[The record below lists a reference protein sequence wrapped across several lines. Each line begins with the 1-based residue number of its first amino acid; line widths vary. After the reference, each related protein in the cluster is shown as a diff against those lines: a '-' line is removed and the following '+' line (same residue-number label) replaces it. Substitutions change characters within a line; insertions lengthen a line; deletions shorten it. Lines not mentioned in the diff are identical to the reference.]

1 MIDLVFIIC
10 CEFWKIFMRLFF
22 LCVAVF
28 ATLHTAYA
36 EELISSEDARTV
48 LNMSQS
54 SWNSQVKAAAKAGLS
69 SSQETYG
76 GTLKQ
81 LIKGPDWEMST
92 YPLYGGVTSAPSTVE
107 IKISYNKKNPLYNL
121 PTSSQEAT
129 CAKVSAQLKV
139 EFSFL
144 CAFMKTNEHLHYT
157 FLISKPG
164 SRKDIDTLNQKGI
177 YSFDQQKMESNAA
190 AAAKKLIPNYW
201 AQLDAWAEN
210 RVATKEELI
219 VAATKDLPMICNKLV
234 TGYALASG
242 KSPNTSGEDRE
253 EWNFN
258 SDFCVKATVHRRFPQ
273 PEFENPKI
281 LDAICYKQKD
291 YEFNY
296 NLCKRAG
303 VFR

>member
-1 MIDLVFIIC
+1 
-10 CEFWKIFMRLFF
+10 MRLLLFCLAMF
-22 LCVAVF
+22 MP
-28 ATLHTAYA
+28 LHTAYS
-36 EELISSEDARTV
+36 EELISREDARAV
-48 LNMSQS
+48 LNMSKS
-54 SWNSQVKAAAKAGLS
+54 DWNAQVGAAVKAGLS

-81 LIKGPDWEMST
+81 IIKGPDWEMSI
-92 YPLYGGVTSAPSTVE
+92 YPNYGGFTGAPSTVE
-107 IKISYNKKNPLYNL
+107 IKISYKKNNYIYNL
-121 PTSSQEAT
+121 PAAASEAN
-129 CAKVSAQLKV
+129 CAKAFAQLRV

-144 CAFMKTNEHLHYT
+144 CAYAKTSEELQYT

-164 SRKDIDTLNQKGI
+164 LRDDIDTLNAKGV
-177 YSFDQQKMESNAA
+177 YSFDQQKIESTAA
-190 AAAKKLIPNYW
+190 AAAKKLIPTYW

-210 RVATKEELI
+210 RTATKQELI
-219 VAATKDLPMICNKLV
+219 NSATKDLPVTCGKLV
-234 TGYALASG
+234 TSYALTSG
-242 KSPNTSGEDRE
+242 KSPSKIDEDRE

-281 LDAICYKQKD
+281 LDAICHKQKQ

>member
-1 MIDLVFIIC
+1 
-10 CEFWKIFMRLFF
+10 MRLFL
-22 LCVAVF
+22 LCVAIF
-28 ATLHTAYA
+28 MAIHRADA
-36 EELISSEDARTV
+36 EELISREDAKTV

-54 SWNSQVKAAAKAGLS
+54 EWNAQVRAAVKAGLS

-92 YPLYGGVTSAPSTVE
+92 YPIYGGFTSAPITVE
-107 IKISYNKKNPLYNL
+107 IKVSYKKNNQIYNL
-121 PTSSQEAT
+121 PAAASDAN
-129 CAKVSAQLKV
+129 CANAFAQLRV

-144 CAFMKTNEHLHYT
+144 CAYAKTNEELQYT

-164 SRKDIDTLNQKGI
+164 LRADMDTLNAKGI
-177 YSFDQQKMESNAA
+177 YSFDQQKIENTAT
-190 AAAKKLIPNYW
+190 AAAKKLIPTYW

-210 RVATKEELI
+210 RTATKQELI
-219 VAATKDLPMICNKLV
+219 NSATKDLPVTCGKLV
-234 TGYALASG
+234 TSYALTSG
-242 KSPNTSGEDRE
+242 KSPSKIDEDRE

-258 SDFCVKATVHRRFPQ
+258 SDFCVMATVHRRFPQ

-281 LDAICYKQKD
+281 LDAICHKQKQ